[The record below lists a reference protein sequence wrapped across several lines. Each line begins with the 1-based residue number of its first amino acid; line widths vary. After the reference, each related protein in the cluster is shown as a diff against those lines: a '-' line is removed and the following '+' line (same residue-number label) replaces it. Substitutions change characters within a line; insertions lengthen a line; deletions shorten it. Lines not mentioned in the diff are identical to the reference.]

1 MRHPVYRCNLAGMYM
16 VFRLPIS
23 VNHIRIL
30 LSIDPIPRTRA
41 ATPAVSH
48 HYLLIYVRHSPLNVY
63 IAVQLSYFI

>member
-30 LSIDPIPRTRA
+30 LSIGPISRTRT
-41 ATPAVSH
+41 ATPA
-48 HYLLIYVRHSPLNVY
+48 IYVRHPSLNVY
-63 IAVQLSYFI
+63 ISVQLSYFI